1 MYATV
6 LILALKVVGVDLDE
20 GTATEVVLSATAL
33 IGFFIWVYGQ
43 LKRSDL
49 VLGLVRR

>member
-6 LILALKVVGVDLDE
+6 LILALKVIGVDLDE
-20 GTATEVVLSATAL
+20 GTATEVVLYA
-33 IGFFIWVYGQ
+33 IGLTSFFVWVYGQ